1 MHDSP
6 QILII
11 TIDILSQ
18 PWALAGSNFF
28 IINDISSSVKW
39 NDVILTLVLYENNG
53 NMLEFFIAVVIDAKK
68 LLKRFVKN
76 KNQANLPLTN
86 KGGIAGILK

>member
-1 MHDSP
+1 
-6 QILII
+6 
-11 TIDILSQ
+11 
-18 PWALAGSNFF
+18 
-28 IINDISSSVKW
+28 
-39 NDVILTLVLYENNG
+39 
-53 NMLEFFIAVVIDAKK
+53 MLEFFIAVVIDAKK